1 MARIF
6 AYIAHKDG
14 VVDDSA
20 FELAAAA
27 RKIDPRCFAD
37 SHSRRLGHRSRRR
50 VQYSRRFLR

>member
-20 FELAAAA
+20 AELLAAAKTIDSSA
-27 RKIDPRCFAD
+27 DRK
-37 SHSRRLGHRSRRR
+37 S
-50 VQYSRRFLR
+50 VV